1 MDERSY
7 QVAGSVGFVTTDDDR
22 AHQNLCDFTRFTAR
36 LERDAHA
43 VDRHGLVATIGPSDF
58 PTSRTAVRSDVGL
71 PGDEWAAAVDAVF
84 TQHGKTG
91 CVFARVGA
99 DDDVHEQLA
108 ARGFREW
115 AQTPE
120 MVCDHVLDAREPPT
134 GITVRLAT
142 SAQDVAAYAQIAGR
156 AFTHLMVP
164 EEQTQATIDNPDVL
178 LGRDCVVALAELDG
192 SPVAGALVV
201 LFDND
206 SSGYVGWVACLD
218 EARGRGLGDVVTR
231 AVTNEAF
238 ARGASLVT
246 LEASQFGEHTYARM
260 GYREIYRYRIL
271 IRL

>member
-1 MDERSY
+1 MD
-7 QVAGSVGFVTTDDDR
+7 
-22 AHQNLCDFTRFTAR
+22 
-36 LERDAHA
+36 RD
-43 VDRHGLVATIGPSDF
+43 GLVAAIGPTDF
-58 PTSRTAVRSDVGL
+58 PTGRQAIRLNNELDPAT
-71 PGDEWAAAVDAVF
+71 WAATVNDLFAA
-84 TQHGKTG
+84 HGKTG

-99 DDDVHEQLA
+99 DDAVRDELVE
-108 ARGFREW
+108 RGFQEW

-120 MVCDHVLDAREPPT
+120 MVCDRPLEAKRPAAD
-134 GITVRLAT
+134 ITVRFAET
-142 SAQDVAAYAQIAGR
+142 ADDVAAYARIAGR
-156 AFTHLMVP
+156 AFTHLSVP
-164 EEQTQATIDNPDVL
+164 EAVTRDAIDNPDVL
-178 LGRDCVVALAELDG
+178 LRPDCVVALAELDG

-218 EARGRGLGDVVTR
+218 EARGQGLGDVVTR